1 MCARGG
7 AGVWLEGWGGR
18 HAEAIQTIM
27 PAGEAQ
33 RGKKRRTDTQGGQ
46 TSKTAK
52 VAKAAEAAAAA
63 TAAQDSSE
71 DSEGEV
77 EGDDE
82 GDDEAESGEELGE
95 EEQIKGGGDDV
106 ALLTTLNENQER
118 FDYEVTENEDCTVS
132 RVVFTRDGEEIVFN
146 RPEDEKSDEWLMWRL
161 MEKGRI
167 AAKRSKTLHTHL
179 CEVAKIMEPYT
190 SNSNK
195 LRQATSLSA
204 MPPRIHWKIKTLPDR
219 ILKEIDGKYFLTL
232 DQTISNVHGM
242 KYCAK
247 DEDTGSMCA
256 TTGFPHAI
264 AYQRDRGRNKGKSSM
279 EYVVGSCNSI
289 KLTVRLKKRT
299 TTRPTENQLEEADVE
314 EIKKLIASAHT
325 MSDMDKWGH
334 HESSVL
340 LYLGL
345 EFASAD
351 DGVFKPVPSSAF
363 SKTPAFNALFA
374 PAESPPYANGHYEF
388 EMLGSKAVLGQKK
401 GFKMA
406 RNASTANLKK
416 EYKGRLFRFVIKTL
430 NPFLCGLSG
439 FTVRSLPFVIKGV
452 LHNDARSQ
460 ERFVE
465 TEDGI
470 VASSPSD
477 APAVA

>member
-1 MCARGG
+1 
-7 AGVWLEGWGGR
+7 
-18 HAEAIQTIM
+18 M
-27 PAGEAQ
+27 PTGEAK

-46 TSKTAK
+46 TSKTSTDGFIVEA
-52 VAKAAEAAAAA
+52 AERAAAAPGSRWAAEAAAAA
-63 TAAQDSSE
+63 AAAQASSE
-71 DSEGEV
+71 ASEGEG
-77 EGDDE
+77 EGEGDDKGDDE
-82 GDDEAESGEELGE
+82 GEGEAESGEELGE
-95 EEQIKGGGDDV
+95 EEQVKGGGDDG
-106 ALLTTLNENQER
+106 ALLNMLNENQER
-118 FDYEVTENEDCTVS
+118 FDYKVTEDEDCTVS
-132 RVVFTRDGEEIVFN
+132 QVVFTRDGGEIVFD

-190 SNSNK
+190 SNPNK
-195 LRQATSLSA
+195 LRQATRLSA
-204 MPPRIHWKIKTLPDR
+204 MPPRIHWKIKPLPER

-232 DQTISNVHGM
+232 DQTVSNVQGM
-242 KYCAK
+242 KYCPK
-247 DEDTGSMCA
+247 DEETGSMCA

-264 AYQRDRGRNKGKSSM
+264 AYQRDKGRNKGKSSM

-289 KLTVRLKKRT
+289 KITVRLKKRT
-299 TTRPTENQLEEADVE
+299 TTRPTDNKLEEADVE
-314 EIKKLIASAHT
+314 EIKSLIESVHT
-325 MSDMDKWGH
+325 DSDMDKWGH

-374 PAESPPYANGHYEF
+374 PAESAPYANGHYEF
-388 EMLGSKAVLGQKK
+388 EMLGSKAVLGQNK

-406 RNASTANLKK
+406 RNVSTANLKK
-416 EYKGRLFRFVIKTL
+416 EFKGQLFRFVIKTL

-477 APAVA
+477 APAVS